1 MIEYKVGEAKM
12 NNNNIVETSNAKNM
26 NKAIMKDI
34 NSGIAPEHVAK
45 VRDQI
50 AAIVEKNLKT
60 KLRNPQTYIFTI
72 GIPVIFTIMLFF
84 IFGTI
89 EIIPGWRIYD
99 VCISGMLIYA
109 ASLGATNAATIL
121 TDEKSKGTLK
131 RLDTTGVKRSTI
143 FLSMVI
149 SESILMAIQILIIFV
164 IGYGMLGLRWHE
176 YNPLLLV
183 IGYLIILFFG
193 ISTLGIGVIISAY
206 AKAADSANGIT
217 MMYTM
222 PILYMSGVF
231 TPFESAIQYFTPPF
245 WANALYKQLVVFG
258 HNFWT
263 DFVQVSS
270 ADPFVAEYLPIP
282 LWGAF
287 LIVLGILA
295 VVLFIGIKLFQKKT
309 NLE

>member
-1 MIEYKVGEAKM
+1 
-12 NNNNIVETSNAKNM
+12 
-26 NKAIMKDI
+26 
-34 NSGIAPEHVAK
+34 
-45 VRDQI
+45 
-50 AAIVEKNLKT
+50 
-60 KLRNPQTYIFTI
+60 
-72 GIPVIFTIMLFF
+72 
-84 IFGTI
+84 
-89 EIIPGWRIYD
+89 
-99 VCISGMLIYA
+99 
-109 ASLGATNAATIL
+109 
-121 TDEKSKGTLK
+121 

-245 WANALYKQLVVFG
+245 WANA
-258 HNFWT
+258 
-263 DFVQVSS
+263 
-270 ADPFVAEYLPIP
+270 
-282 LWGAF
+282 
-287 LIVLGILA
+287 
-295 VVLFIGIKLFQKKT
+295 
-309 NLE
+309 